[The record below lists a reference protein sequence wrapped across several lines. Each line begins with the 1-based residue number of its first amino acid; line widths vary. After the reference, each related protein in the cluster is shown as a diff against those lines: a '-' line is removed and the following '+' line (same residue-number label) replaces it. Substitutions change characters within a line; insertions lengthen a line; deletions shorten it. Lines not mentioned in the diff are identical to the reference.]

1 MTWLLFIFTLCLTS
15 YSEAKIF
22 TPIGNRDLLSKTIA
36 VTIEE
41 AIRERKLL
49 PGQKL
54 PSEFELCE
62 QFDVSRTAIR
72 EAIRML
78 NARGIVS
85 VEKGRGVFITN
96 VSAQSVTD
104 PMQYYLHMKFSK
116 EHALYVVHA
125 RQVIEPSITA
135 SAALHHTEE
144 DAEKLVDNYEE
155 LKMTEGDVKRLI
167 ELDMAFHLD
176 IARASENPLIPL
188 ILEPIYLL
196 MPKIKT
202 SVYAVT
208 RDAKESAV
216 IWHGKILDAILKR
229 DPNGAYGAMV
239 EHLKIAEEHLRKVI
253 ASSEKGASVP
263 ARLD

>member
-1 MTWLLFIFTLCLTS
+1 LCLTS
-15 YSEAKIF
+15 YNEDHIF

-36 VTIEE
+36 ATIEA

-54 PSEFELCE
+54 PTELKLCE

-72 EAIRML
+72 EAVRML

-85 VEKGRGVFITN
+85 AEKGRGVFINN

-104 PMQYYLHMKFSK
+104 SMHYYLHMKFSK

-125 RQVIEPSITA
+125 RQVIEPPIAA
-135 SAALHHTEE
+135 SAALHHTDE
-144 DAEKLVDNYEE
+144 DAKKLIKNYEE
-155 LKMTEGDVKRLI
+155 LKKTEGDVKHLI

-176 IARASENPLIPL
+176 IAHASENPLIPL

-196 MPKIKT
+196 MPQIKS
-202 SVYAVT
+202 SVYAVAS
-208 RDAKESAV
+208 DAKESAV
-216 IWHGKILDAILKR
+216 IWHGKILDAILQR
-229 DPNGAYGAMV
+229 DPEGSSRAMN
-239 EHLKIAEEHLRKVI
+239 EHLQVAEEHLRKVI
-253 ASSEKGASVP
+253 EAREKEPVLPSQI
-263 ARLD
+263 D